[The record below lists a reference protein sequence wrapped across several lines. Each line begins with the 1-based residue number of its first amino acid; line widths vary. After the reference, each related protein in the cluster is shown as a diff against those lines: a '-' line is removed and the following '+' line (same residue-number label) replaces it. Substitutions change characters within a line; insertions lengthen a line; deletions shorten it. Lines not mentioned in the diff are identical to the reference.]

1 MEGEKIS
8 IKNKALILSIALVLF
23 FVMGAAGAVNQTDV
37 DVAQQADA
45 QDAVALN
52 SEADGQVSEA
62 NHSPEIEDS
71 PQVQTT
77 IKSDDK
83 NIVKGHEFSVTLSDN
98 NSSPIANKSVA
109 FTFNKVVSNATTD
122 ENGVAKLK
130 INSNPG
136 EYTVKY
142 SFSGE
147 GYVDCENSTRIQVI
161 ASSVSKIKAPSYTAY
176 IGVTNAYT
184 ITLTAGDTPLANRPV
199 TFKLNGKTYSKKTN
213 SKGQASININ
223 LAKGSYTL
231 SYSYKGEQNINP
243 VSGTSKITVKKGM
256 PTKMVRADSEIYRN
270 KKTSYFKIK
279 LTDSRGTPLKS
290 KKVILT
296 LKGKKYTKKTNANGI
311 ASLKIKLKIGKYNI
325 KASFSKT
332 NVYNKAS
339 KTFKITVKPV
349 VPTNNGMWL
358 FGRDMKS
365 VNLKTLQNNGFK
377 HVFLN
382 FKAVELYGKSGVEE
396 WVKTA
401 KSYGVKVHLWMQVFY
416 GAGNWQN
423 PVKNG
428 KINYDLINSKVD
440 EAKGYAKIK
449 GIAGVHFDYVR
460 YPGNA
465 HNYPNSVKAINTF
478 IKKATNAVHSINK
491 KLIVSAAVMPEPSGM
506 KYYYGQDIKT
516 MGKYLD
522 AILPMVYKGNYHA
535 GTKWIKSVT
544 KTFEKQSKKA
554 KIWTGLQTY
563 RSDASLKKIPAKELM
578 GDVRAAVNGGANG
591 VILFRYGLYSNINF
605 KAI

>member
-45 QDAVALN
+45 QDAVALD
-52 SEADGQVSEA
+52 SEADGQVNEA
-62 NHSPEIEDS
+62 SQSPEIEDS

-147 GYVDCENSTRIQVI
+147 GYMDCENSTRIQVI

-176 IGVTNAYT
+176 IGVTNTYT
-184 ITLTAGDTPLANRPV
+184 VTLTAGDTPLANRPV

-365 VNLKTLQNNGFK
+365 VNLETLQKNGFK

>member
-176 IGVTNAYT
+176 IGVTNTYT
-184 ITLTAGDTPLANRPV
+184 VTLTAGDTPLANRPV

-256 PTKMVRADSEIYRN
+256 PAKMVRADSEIYRN

-478 IKKATNAVHSINK
+478 IKKATKAVHSINK

-591 VILFRYGLYSNINF
+591 VILFRYGLYNNINF

>member
-37 DVAQQADA
+37 DIAHQADA
-45 QDAVALN
+45 QDTVALD

-62 NHSPEIEDS
+62 SQSPEIEDS

-147 GYVDCENSTRIQVI
+147 GYMDCENSTRIQVI

-365 VNLKTLQNNGFK
+365 VNLETLQKNGFK

-428 KINYDLINSKVD
+428 KINYGLINSKVD

-506 KYYYGQDIKT
+506 KYYYAQDIKT

>member
-176 IGVTNAYT
+176 IGVTNTYT
-184 ITLTAGDTPLANRPV
+184 VTLTAGDTPLANRPV

-478 IKKATNAVHSINK
+478 IKKATKAVHSINK

>member
-45 QDAVALN
+45 QDAVALD
-52 SEADGQVSEA
+52 SEADGQVNEA
-62 NHSPEIEDS
+62 SQSPEIEDS

-142 SFSGE
+142 SFGGE
-147 GYVDCENSTRIQVI
+147 GYMDCENSTKIQVI

-176 IGVTNAYT
+176 IGVTNTYT
-184 ITLTAGDTPLANRPV
+184 VTLTAGDTPLANRPV

-365 VNLKTLQNNGFK
+365 VNLETLQKNGFK

-563 RSDASLKKIPAKELM
+563 RSDASLKKIPAMELM

>member
-45 QDAVALN
+45 QDAVALD
-52 SEADGQVSEA
+52 SEADGQVNEA
-62 NHSPEIEDS
+62 SQSPEIEDS

-176 IGVTNAYT
+176 IGVTNTYT
-184 ITLTAGDTPLANRPV
+184 VTLTAGDTPLANRPV

-416 GAGNWQN
+416 GAGNWQK
-423 PVKNG
+423 PHK
-428 KINYDLINSKVD
+428 L
-440 EAKGYAKIK
+440 KG
-449 GIAGVHFDYVR
+449 R
-460 YPGNA
+460 
-465 HNYPNSVKAINTF
+465 
-478 IKKATNAVHSINK
+478 
-491 KLIVSAAVMPEPSGM
+491 
-506 KYYYGQDIKT
+506 
-516 MGKYLD
+516 
-522 AILPMVYKGNYHA
+522 
-535 GTKWIKSVT
+535 
-544 KTFEKQSKKA
+544 
-554 KIWTGLQTY
+554 
-563 RSDASLKKIPAKELM
+563 
-578 GDVRAAVNGGANG
+578 
-591 VILFRYGLYSNINF
+591 
-605 KAI
+605 

>member
-176 IGVTNAYT
+176 IGVTNTYT
-184 ITLTAGDTPLANRPV
+184 VTLTAGDTPLANRPV

-231 SYSYKGEQNINP
+231 SYSYNGEQNINP

-358 FGRDMKS
+358 FGRDMNS
-365 VNLKTLQNNGFK
+365 VNLKTLKENGFK

-478 IKKATNAVHSINK
+478 IKKATKAVHSINK

>member
-83 NIVKGHEFSVTLSDN
+83 NIVKGHEFSVRLADS

-122 ENGVAKLK
+122 ENGVAKLI

-136 EYTVKY
+136 EYTVRY

-147 GYVDCENSTRIQVI
+147 GYMGCENSTNIQVI

-176 IGVTNAYT
+176 IGVTNTYT
-184 ITLTAGDTPLANRPV
+184 VTLTAGDTPLANRPV

-231 SYSYKGEQNINP
+231 SYSYNGEQNINP

-478 IKKATNAVHSINK
+478 IKKATKAVHSINK

>member
-45 QDAVALN
+45 QDAVALD
-52 SEADGQVSEA
+52 SEADGQVNEA
-62 NHSPEIEDS
+62 SQSPEIEDS

-176 IGVTNAYT
+176 IGVTNTYT
-184 ITLTAGDTPLANRPV
+184 VTLTAGDTPLANRPV

-231 SYSYKGEQNINP
+231 SYSYNGEQNINP

>member
-1 MEGEKIS
+1 
-8 IKNKALILSIALVLF
+8 
-23 FVMGAAGAVNQTDV
+23 
-37 DVAQQADA
+37 
-45 QDAVALN
+45 
-52 SEADGQVSEA
+52 
-62 NHSPEIEDS
+62 
-71 PQVQTT
+71 
-77 IKSDDK
+77 
-83 NIVKGHEFSVTLSDN
+83 
-98 NSSPIANKSVA
+98 
-109 FTFNKVVSNATTD
+109 
-122 ENGVAKLK
+122 
-130 INSNPG
+130 
-136 EYTVKY
+136 
-142 SFSGE
+142 
-147 GYVDCENSTRIQVI
+147 
-161 ASSVSKIKAPSYTAY
+161 
-176 IGVTNAYT
+176 
-184 ITLTAGDTPLANRPV
+184 
-199 TFKLNGKTYSKKTN
+199 
-213 SKGQASININ
+213 
-223 LAKGSYTL
+223 
-231 SYSYKGEQNINP
+231 
-243 VSGTSKITVKKGM
+243 
-256 PTKMVRADSEIYRN
+256 
-270 KKTSYFKIK
+270 
-279 LTDSRGTPLKS
+279 
-290 KKVILT
+290 
-296 LKGKKYTKKTNANGI
+296 
-311 ASLKIKLKIGKYNI
+311 
-325 KASFSKT
+325 
-332 NVYNKAS
+332 
-339 KTFKITVKPV
+339 
-349 VPTNNGMWL
+349 
-358 FGRDMKS
+358 
-365 VNLKTLQNNGFK
+365 
-377 HVFLN
+377 
-382 FKAVELYGKSGVEE
+382 
-396 WVKTA
+396 
-401 KSYGVKVHLWMQVFY
+401 MQVFY

-478 IKKATNAVHSINK
+478 IKKATKAVHSINK

>member
-8 IKNKALILSIALVLF
+8 IKNKALILSIVLVLF
-23 FVMGAAGAVNQTDV
+23 FVMGAASAVNQTDV
-37 DVAQQADA
+37 DFAQQTEA
-45 QDAVALN
+45 QDVLTVDSADEEQVN
-52 SEADGQVSEA
+52 EASQ
-62 NHSPEIEDS
+62 SPTIEDS

-83 NIVKGHEFSVTLSDN
+83 NIVKGKEFSVRLTDN
-98 NSSPIANKSVA
+98 SSSPIANKSVA

-147 GYVDCENSTRIQVI
+147 GYASCENSTKIQVI
-161 ASSVSKIKAPSYTAY
+161 PTSVSKIKASAYTAY
-176 IGVTNAYT
+176 VGVTNTYT
-184 ITLTAGDTPLANRPV
+184 VTLTAGDTPLANRVV

-223 LAKGSYTL
+223 EPKGSYTL

-256 PTKMVRADSEIYRN
+256 STKIVKANSEIYRN
-270 KKTSYFKIK
+270 KKTNYFKIK
-279 LTDSRGTPLKS
+279 LKDSRGNPLKS
-290 KKVILT
+290 KKVVFKLN
-296 LKGKKYTKKTNANGI
+296 GKKYTKKTNANGI
-311 ASLKIKLKIGKYNI
+311 ASLKIKLKTGKY
-325 KASFSKT
+325 KVKVSFSKT
-332 NVYNKAS
+332 KVYNKVS
-339 KTFKITVKPV
+339 KTYKIKVKPA

-358 FGRDMKS
+358 FGRDMNS
-365 VNLKTLQNNGFK
+365 VNLETLKENGFK

-396 WVKTA
+396 WIKTA

-428 KINYDLINSKVD
+428 KIDYDLINSKVK
-440 EAKGYAKIK
+440 EAKSYAKIK
-449 GIAGVHFDYVR
+449 GVAGVHFDYVR

-465 HNYPNSVKAINTF
+465 HNYPNAVNAVNTF
-478 IKKATNAVHSINK
+478 IKKATKAVHGVNK

-535 GTKWIKSVT
+535 GTKWIKWVT
-544 KTFEKQSKKA
+544 QTFAKQSKKA

-578 GDVRAAVNGGANG
+578 GDVRAAVYGGANG
-591 VILFRYGLYSNINF
+591 VILFRYGLYKQINF
-605 KAI
+605 KEI

>member
-147 GYVDCENSTRIQVI
+147 GYMDCENSTRIQVI

-176 IGVTNAYT
+176 IGVTNTYT
-184 ITLTAGDTPLANRPV
+184 VTLTAGDTPLANRPV

>member
-45 QDAVALN
+45 QDAVALD
-52 SEADGQVSEA
+52 SEADGQVNEA
-62 NHSPEIEDS
+62 SQSPEIEDS

-147 GYVDCENSTRIQVI
+147 GYMDCENSTRIQVI

-176 IGVTNAYT
+176 IGVTNTYT
-184 ITLTAGDTPLANRPV
+184 VTLTAGDTPLANRPV

-478 IKKATNAVHSINK
+478 IKKATKAVHSINK

>member
-45 QDAVALN
+45 QDAVTLDYSACKQVN
-52 SEADGQVSEA
+52 EASQ
-62 NHSPEIEDS
+62 SPEIEDS

-147 GYVDCENSTRIQVI
+147 GYMDCENSTRIQVI

-176 IGVTNAYT
+176 IGVTNTYT
-184 ITLTAGDTPLANRPV
+184 VTLTAGDTPLANRPV

-231 SYSYKGEQNINP
+231 SYSYNGEQNINP

-478 IKKATNAVHSINK
+478 IKKATKAVHSINK

>member
-45 QDAVALN
+45 QDAVALD
-52 SEADGQVSEA
+52 SEADGQVNEA
-62 NHSPEIEDS
+62 SQSPEIEDS

-176 IGVTNAYT
+176 IGVTNTYT
-184 ITLTAGDTPLANRPV
+184 VTLTAGDTPLANRPV

-231 SYSYKGEQNINP
+231 SYSYRGEQNINP

>member
-176 IGVTNAYT
+176 IGVTNTYT
-184 ITLTAGDTPLANRPV
+184 VTLTAGDTPLANRPV

>member
-37 DVAQQADA
+37 DVAQQADV
-45 QDAVALN
+45 QDAVTVDSADEKQIN
-52 SEADGQVSEA
+52 EASQ
-62 NHSPEIEDS
+62 SPEIEDS
-71 PQVQTT
+71 PQLQTT

-83 NIVKGHEFSVTLSDN
+83 NIVKGHEFSVRLADS

-122 ENGVAKLK
+122 ENGVAKLI

-136 EYTVKY
+136 EYTVGY

-147 GYVDCENSTRIQVI
+147 GYMGCENSTKIQVI
-161 ASSVSKIKAPSYTAY
+161 PTSVSKIKAPSYTAY
-176 IGVTNAYT
+176 IGVTNTYT
-184 ITLTAGDTPLANRPV
+184 VTLTAGDTPLADRPV
-199 TFKLNGKTYSKKTN
+199 TFKLNGKTYTKRTN

-223 LAKGSYTL
+223 LPKGKYTL
-231 SYSYKGEQNINP
+231 SYSYAGEQNINP
-243 VSGTSKITVKKGM
+243 VSGTAKITSKKGM
-256 PTKMVRADSEIYRN
+256 PTKLSKANSEIYRS
-270 KKTSYFKIK
+270 KKTNYLKIK
-279 LTDSRGTPLKS
+279 LTDSRGNPLKS

-296 LKGKKYTKKTNANGI
+296 LKGKKYTKKTNSKGVV
-311 ASLKIKLKIGKYNI
+311 SLKIKLKVGKYKI

-332 NVYNKAS
+332 KVYNKAS
-339 KTFKITVKPV
+339 KTFKIKVRPP

-365 VNLKTLQNNGFK
+365 VNLKTLKENGFK

-428 KINYDLINSKVD
+428 KIDYSLINSKVK

-465 HNYPNSVKAINTF
+465 HSYPNSVKAINTF
-478 IKKATNAVHSINK
+478 IKKATKAVHSVSK
-491 KLIVSAAVMPEPSGM
+491 KLIVSAAVMPEPSAM
-506 KYYYGQDIKT
+506 KQYYAQDIKT

-535 GTKWIKSVT
+535 GTKWIKWVT
-544 KTFEKQSKKA
+544 KTFAKQSKKA

-591 VILFRYGLYSNINF
+591 VILFRYGLYNNINF

>member
-45 QDAVALN
+45 QDAVALD

-62 NHSPEIEDS
+62 SHSPEIEDS

-176 IGVTNAYT
+176 IGVTNTYT
-184 ITLTAGDTPLANRPV
+184 VTLTAGDTPLANRPV

-256 PTKMVRADSEIYRN
+256 PAKMVRANSEIYRN
-270 KKTSYFKIK
+270 KKTGYFKIK

-365 VNLKTLQNNGFK
+365 VNLETLQKNGFK

-478 IKKATNAVHSINK
+478 IKKATKAVHSINK

-506 KYYYGQDIKT
+506 KYYYAQDIKT

>member
-142 SFSGE
+142 SFNGE
-147 GYVDCENSTRIQVI
+147 GYMDCENSTRIQVI

-176 IGVTNAYT
+176 IGVTNTYT
-184 ITLTAGDTPLANRPV
+184 VTLTAGDTPLANRPV

-231 SYSYKGEQNINP
+231 SYSYNGEQNINP

>member
-136 EYTVKY
+136 EYTV
-142 SFSGE
+142 
-147 GYVDCENSTRIQVI
+147 ENSTRIQVI

-176 IGVTNAYT
+176 IGVTNTYT
-184 ITLTAGDTPLANRPV
+184 VTLTAGDTPLANRPV

-231 SYSYKGEQNINP
+231 SYSYNGEQNINP

-478 IKKATNAVHSINK
+478 IKKATKAVHSINK

>member
-1 MEGEKIS
+1 MPTKIV
-8 IKNKALILSIALVLF
+8 KA
-23 FVMGAAGAVNQTDV
+23 
-37 DVAQQADA
+37 
-45 QDAVALN
+45 N
-52 SEADGQVSEA
+52 SE
-62 NHSPEIEDS
+62 I
-71 PQVQTT
+71 
-77 IKSDDK
+77 
-83 NIVKGHEFSVTLSDN
+83 
-98 NSSPIANKSVA
+98 
-109 FTFNKVVSNATTD
+109 
-122 ENGVAKLK
+122 
-130 INSNPG
+130 
-136 EYTVKY
+136 Y
-142 SFSGE
+142 
-147 GYVDCENSTRIQVI
+147 R
-161 ASSVSKIKAPSYTAY
+161 
-176 IGVTNAYT
+176 
-184 ITLTAGDTPLANRPV
+184 
-199 TFKLNGKTYSKKTN
+199 SKKTN
-213 SKGQASININ
+213 Y
-223 LAKGSYTL
+223 L
-231 SYSYKGEQNINP
+231 
-243 VSGTSKITVKKGM
+243 
-256 PTKMVRADSEIYRN
+256 
-270 KKTSYFKIK
+270 KIK
-279 LTDSRGTPLKS
+279 LTDSRGNPLKS

-296 LKGKKYTKKTNANGI
+296 LKGKKYTKKTNSKGVV
-311 ASLKIKLKIGKYNI
+311 SLKIKLKVGKYKI

-332 NVYNKAS
+332 KVYNKAS
-339 KTFKITVKPV
+339 KTFKIKVRPP

-365 VNLKTLQNNGFK
+365 VNLKTLKENGFK

-428 KINYDLINSKVD
+428 KIDYSLINSKVK

-465 HNYPNSVKAINTF
+465 HSYPNSVKAINTF
-478 IKKATNAVHSINK
+478 IKKATKAVHSISK
-491 KLIVSAAVMPEPSGM
+491 KLIVSAAVMPEPSAM
-506 KYYYGQDIKT
+506 KQYYAQDIKT

-535 GTKWIKSVT
+535 GTKWIKWVT
-544 KTFEKQSKKA
+544 KTFAKQSKKA
-554 KIWTGLQTY
+554 KVWTGLQTY

-591 VILFRYGLYSNINF
+591 VILFRYGLYNNINF

>member
-45 QDAVALN
+45 QDAVALD
-52 SEADGQVSEA
+52 SEADGQVNEA
-62 NHSPEIEDS
+62 SQSPEIEDS

-147 GYVDCENSTRIQVI
+147 GYMDCENSTRIQVI

-176 IGVTNAYT
+176 IGVTNTYT
-184 ITLTAGDTPLANRPV
+184 VTLTAGDTPLANRPV

-365 VNLKTLQNNGFK
+365 VNLKTLQKNGFK

-478 IKKATNAVHSINK
+478 IKKATKAVHSINK

>member
-45 QDAVALN
+45 QDAVALD
-52 SEADGQVSEA
+52 SEADGQVNEA
-62 NHSPEIEDS
+62 SQSPEIEDS

-147 GYVDCENSTRIQVI
+147 GYMDCENSTRIQVI

-176 IGVTNAYT
+176 IGVTNTYT
-184 ITLTAGDTPLANRPV
+184 VTLTAGDTPLANRPV

-231 SYSYKGEQNINP
+231 SYSYNGEQNINP

-478 IKKATNAVHSINK
+478 IKKATKAVHSINK

>member
-52 SEADGQVSEA
+52 SEADGQVNEA
-62 NHSPEIEDS
+62 SHSPEIEDS

-147 GYVDCENSTRIQVI
+147 GYMDCENSTRIQVI

-176 IGVTNAYT
+176 IGVTNTYT
-184 ITLTAGDTPLANRPV
+184 VTLTAGDTPLANRPV

-365 VNLKTLQNNGFK
+365 VNLETLQKNGFK

>member
-45 QDAVALN
+45 QDAVALD
-52 SEADGQVSEA
+52 SEADGQVNEA
-62 NHSPEIEDS
+62 SQSPEIEDS

-147 GYVDCENSTRIQVI
+147 GYMDCENSTRIQVI

-176 IGVTNAYT
+176 IGVTNTYT
-184 ITLTAGDTPLANRPV
+184 VTLTAGDTPLANRPV

>member
-23 FVMGAAGAVNQTDV
+23 FVMGAASAVNQTDV
-37 DVAQQADA
+37 DVAQQAEV
-45 QDAVALN
+45 QDAVTVDSADEKQIN
-52 SEADGQVSEA
+52 EASQ
-62 NHSPEIEDS
+62 SPEIEDS
-71 PQVQTT
+71 PQLQTT

-83 NIVKGHEFSVTLSDN
+83 NIVKGHEFSVRLADS

-122 ENGVAKLK
+122 ENGVAKLL

-136 EYTVKY
+136 EYTVGY

-147 GYVDCENSTRIQVI
+147 GYMGCENSTNIQVI

-176 IGVTNAYT
+176 IGVANIYT
-184 ITLTAGDTPLANRPV
+184 VTLTAGDTPLADRPV
-199 TFKLNGKTYSKKTN
+199 TFKLNGKTYTKRTN

-223 LAKGSYTL
+223 LPKGKYTL
-231 SYSYKGEQNINP
+231 SYSYAGEQNINP
-243 VSGTSKITVKKGM
+243 VSGTAKITSKKGM
-256 PTKMVRADSEIYRN
+256 PTKIVKANSEIYRS
-270 KKTSYFKIK
+270 KKTNYLKIK
-279 LTDSRGTPLKS
+279 LTDSRGNPLKS

-296 LKGKKYTKKTNANGI
+296 LKGKKYTKKTNAKGVV
-311 ASLKIKLKIGKYNI
+311 SLKIKLKVGKYKI

-332 NVYNKAS
+332 KVYNKAS
-339 KTFKITVKPV
+339 KTFKIKVRPP

-365 VNLKTLQNNGFK
+365 VNLKTLKENGFK

-382 FKAVELYGKSGVEE
+382 
-396 WVKTA
+396 
-401 KSYGVKVHLWMQVFY
+401 LWMQVFY

-428 KINYDLINSKVD
+428 KIDYSLINSKVK

-465 HNYPNSVKAINTF
+465 HSYPNSVKAINTF
-478 IKKATNAVHSINK
+478 IKKATKAVHSISK
-491 KLIVSAAVMPEPSGM
+491 KLIVSAAVMPEPSAM
-506 KYYYGQDIKT
+506 KQYYAQDIKT

-535 GTKWIKSVT
+535 GTKWIKWVT
-544 KTFEKQSKKA
+544 KTFAKQSKKA
-554 KIWTGLQTY
+554 KVWTGLQTY

-591 VILFRYGLYSNINF
+591 VILFRYGLYNNINF

>member
-147 GYVDCENSTRIQVI
+147 GYMDCENSTRIQVI

-176 IGVTNAYT
+176 IGVTNTYT
-184 ITLTAGDTPLANRPV
+184 VTLTAGDTPLANRPV

-478 IKKATNAVHSINK
+478 IKKATKAVHSINK

>member
-147 GYVDCENSTRIQVI
+147 GYMDCENSTRIQVI

-176 IGVTNAYT
+176 IGVTNTYT
-184 ITLTAGDTPLANRPV
+184 VTLTAGDTPLANRPV

-231 SYSYKGEQNINP
+231 SYSYNGEQNINP

>member
-45 QDAVALN
+45 QDAVTLDYSACKQVN
-52 SEADGQVSEA
+52 EASQ
-62 NHSPEIEDS
+62 SPEIEDS

-176 IGVTNAYT
+176 IGVTNTYT
-184 ITLTAGDTPLANRPV
+184 VTLTAGDTPLANRPV

-231 SYSYKGEQNINP
+231 SYSYNGEQNINP

-478 IKKATNAVHSINK
+478 IKKATKAVHSINK

>member
-45 QDAVALN
+45 QDAVALD
-52 SEADGQVSEA
+52 SEADGQVNEA
-62 NHSPEIEDS
+62 SQSPEIEDS

-147 GYVDCENSTRIQVI
+147 GYMDCENSTRIQVI

-176 IGVTNAYT
+176 IGVTNTYT
-184 ITLTAGDTPLANRPV
+184 VTLTAGDTPLANRPV

-365 VNLKTLQNNGFK
+365 VNLETLQKNGFK

-428 KINYDLINSKVD
+428 KIDYSLINSKVK

>member
-45 QDAVALN
+45 QDAVALD
-52 SEADGQVSEA
+52 SEADGQVNEA
-62 NHSPEIEDS
+62 SQSPEIEDS

-176 IGVTNAYT
+176 IGVTNTYT
-184 ITLTAGDTPLANRPV
+184 VTLTAGDTPLANRPV

>member
-52 SEADGQVSEA
+52 SEADGQVNEA

-176 IGVTNAYT
+176 IGVTNTYT
-184 ITLTAGDTPLANRPV
+184 VTLTAGDTPLANRPV

-365 VNLKTLQNNGFK
+365 VNLETLQKNGFK

-478 IKKATNAVHSINK
+478 IKKATKAVHSINK

>member
-147 GYVDCENSTRIQVI
+147 GYMDCENSTRIQVI

>member
-45 QDAVALN
+45 QDAVTLDYSACKQVN
-52 SEADGQVSEA
+52 EASQ
-62 NHSPEIEDS
+62 SPEIEDS

-147 GYVDCENSTRIQVI
+147 GYMDCENSTRIQVI

-176 IGVTNAYT
+176 IGVTNTYT
-184 ITLTAGDTPLANRPV
+184 VTLTAGDTPLANRPV

>member
-45 QDAVALN
+45 QDAVTLDYSACKQVN
-52 SEADGQVSEA
+52 EASQ
-62 NHSPEIEDS
+62 SPEIEDS

-176 IGVTNAYT
+176 IGVTNTYT
-184 ITLTAGDTPLANRPV
+184 VTLTAGDTPLANRPV

>member
-176 IGVTNAYT
+176 IGVTNTYT
-184 ITLTAGDTPLANRPV
+184 VTLTAGDTPLANRPV

-231 SYSYKGEQNINP
+231 SYSYNGEQNINP

-478 IKKATNAVHSINK
+478 IKKATKAVHSINK

-591 VILFRYGLYSNINF
+591 VILFRYGLYS
-605 KAI
+605 KEYYYY